1 MNDVVTVVGGGLAG
15 CEAALQLLSR
25 GFGVKMYEMR
35 PVRMTGAHSTDALAE
50 LVCSN
55 SLKSEGGDTASG
67 TFKEELD
74 ALAWELNILWYD
86 VGANIDTKRDVI
98 KNSDLVYRRLGTK
111 WAVESVIKSYFGD
124 GYITEWFEYGGQPG
138 RFRVYTANPSVSEER
153 YGEFLN
159 LLEKIKR
166 ASAKF
171 DGLYITLTGQMPLYA
186 GMAVHQS
193 GRERYEIGATL

>member
-1 MNDVVTVVGGGLAG
+1 MSGGMKLGDLDFKRLLPAFMRDDGAVTGLSLALNDIVPQLEGSIQTLSTWDSID
-15 CEAALQLLSR
+15 LLS
-25 GFGVKMYEMR
+25 E
-35 PVRMTGAHSTDALAE
+35 
-50 LVCSN
+50 
-55 SLKSEGGDTASG
+55 
-67 TFKEELD
+67 EELD

>member
-1 MNDVVTVVGGGLAG
+1 MSGGMKLGDLDFKRLLPAFMRDDGAVTGLSL
-15 CEAALQLLSR
+15 ALNEIVPQLEGSIQTLSTWDSIDLLS
-25 GFGVKMYEMR
+25 E
-35 PVRMTGAHSTDALAE
+35 
-50 LVCSN
+50 
-55 SLKSEGGDTASG
+55 
-67 TFKEELD
+67 EELD

-124 GYITEWFEYGGQPG
+124 GYITEWCEYGGQPG

>member
-1 MNDVVTVVGGGLAG
+1 MSGAMKLGDLDFKRLLPAFMRDDGAVTGLSL
-15 CEAALQLLSR
+15 ALNEIVPQLEGSIQTLSTWDSIDLLS
-25 GFGVKMYEMR
+25 E
-35 PVRMTGAHSTDALAE
+35 
-50 LVCSN
+50 
-55 SLKSEGGDTASG
+55 
-67 TFKEELD
+67 EELD

>member
-1 MNDVVTVVGGGLAG
+1 MSGGMKLGDLDFKRLLPAFMRDDGAVTGLSL
-15 CEAALQLLSR
+15 ALNEIVPQLEGSIQTLSTWDSIDLLS
-25 GFGVKMYEMR
+25 E
-35 PVRMTGAHSTDALAE
+35 
-50 LVCSN
+50 
-55 SLKSEGGDTASG
+55 
-67 TFKEELD
+67 EELD

-138 RFRVYTANPSVSEER
+138 RFRGYTANPSVSEER

>member
-1 MNDVVTVVGGGLAG
+1 MSGGMKLGDLDFKRLLPAFMRDDGAVTGLSL
-15 CEAALQLLSR
+15 ALNEIVPQLEGSIQTLSTWDSIDLLS
-25 GFGVKMYEMR
+25 E
-35 PVRMTGAHSTDALAE
+35 
-50 LVCSN
+50 
-55 SLKSEGGDTASG
+55 
-67 TFKEELD
+67 EELD

>member
-1 MNDVVTVVGGGLAG
+1 MAETTS
-15 CEAALQLLSR
+15 AATT
-25 GFGVKMYEMR
+25 
-35 PVRMTGAHSTDALAE
+35 P
-50 LVCSN
+50 
-55 SLKSEGGDTASG
+55 
-67 TFKEELD
+67 EELD

>member
-1 MNDVVTVVGGGLAG
+1 MSGGMKLGDLDFKRLLPAFMRDDGAVTGLSLALNDIVPQLDSSIQTLSTWDSID
-15 CEAALQLLSR
+15 LLS
-25 GFGVKMYEMR
+25 E
-35 PVRMTGAHSTDALAE
+35 D
-50 LVCSN
+50 
-55 SLKSEGGDTASG
+55 
-67 TFKEELD
+67 ELD
-74 ALAWELNILWYD
+74 DLAWELNILWYD
-86 VGANIDTKRDVI
+86 TGANIDIKRDVI

-159 LLEKIKR
+159 LLEKVKR

-171 DGLYITLTGQMPLYA
+171 NGLYITLTGQMPLYA

>member
-1 MNDVVTVVGGGLAG
+1 MSGGMKLGYLDFKRLLPAFMRDDGAVTGLSL
-15 CEAALQLLSR
+15 ALNEIVPQIEGSIQTLSTWDSIDLLS
-25 GFGVKMYEMR
+25 E
-35 PVRMTGAHSTDALAE
+35 
-50 LVCSN
+50 
-55 SLKSEGGDTASG
+55 
-67 TFKEELD
+67 EELD

>member
-1 MNDVVTVVGGGLAG
+1 MSGGMKLGDLDFKRLLPTFMRDDGAVTGLSLALNDIVPQLESSIQTLSTWDSID
-15 CEAALQLLSR
+15 LLS
-25 GFGVKMYEMR
+25 E
-35 PVRMTGAHSTDALAE
+35 D
-50 LVCSN
+50 
-55 SLKSEGGDTASG
+55 
-67 TFKEELD
+67 ELD
-74 ALAWELNILWYD
+74 DLAWELNILWYD
-86 VGANIDTKRDVI
+86 TGANIDIKRDVI

-159 LLEKIKR
+159 LLEKVKR

>member
-1 MNDVVTVVGGGLAG
+1 MSGGMKLGDLDFKRLLPAFMRDDGAVAGLSL
-15 CEAALQLLSR
+15 ALNEIVPQLEGSIQTLSTWDSIDLLS
-25 GFGVKMYEMR
+25 E
-35 PVRMTGAHSTDALAE
+35 
-50 LVCSN
+50 
-55 SLKSEGGDTASG
+55 
-67 TFKEELD
+67 EELD

>member
-1 MNDVVTVVGGGLAG
+1 MSGGMKLGDLDCKRLLPAFMRDDGAVTGLSLALNDIVPQLEGSIQTLSTWDSID
-15 CEAALQLLSR
+15 LLS
-25 GFGVKMYEMR
+25 E
-35 PVRMTGAHSTDALAE
+35 
-50 LVCSN
+50 
-55 SLKSEGGDTASG
+55 
-67 TFKEELD
+67 EELA

>member
-1 MNDVVTVVGGGLAG
+1 MSGGMKLGDLDFKRLLPAFMRDDGAVTGLSL
-15 CEAALQLLSR
+15 ALNEIVPQLEGSIQTLSTWDSIDLLS
-25 GFGVKMYEMR
+25 E
-35 PVRMTGAHSTDALAE
+35 
-50 LVCSN
+50 
-55 SLKSEGGDTASG
+55 
-67 TFKEELD
+67 EELD

-159 LLEKIKR
+159 LLEKVKR

>member
-1 MNDVVTVVGGGLAG
+1 MSGGMKLGDLDFKRLLPAFMRDDGAVTGLSL
-15 CEAALQLLSR
+15 ALNEIVPQLEGSIQTLSTWDSIDLLS
-25 GFGVKMYEMR
+25 E
-35 PVRMTGAHSTDALAE
+35 
-50 LVCSN
+50 
-55 SLKSEGGDTASG
+55 
-67 TFKEELD
+67 EELD

-193 GRERYEIGATL
+193 GRERYKIGATL

>member
-1 MNDVVTVVGGGLAG
+1 MSGGMKLGELDFNRLLPAFMRDDGAVHGLAL
-15 CEAALQLLSR
+15 ALDEIVPQLEGSIQTLSTWNSIDLLS
-25 GFGVKMYEMR
+25 E
-35 PVRMTGAHSTDALAE
+35 
-50 LVCSN
+50 
-55 SLKSEGGDTASG
+55 
-67 TFKEELD
+67 EELD
-74 ALAWELNILWYD
+74 DLAWELNILWYD

>member
-1 MNDVVTVVGGGLAG
+1 MSGGMKLGDLDFKRLLPAFMRDDGAVTGLSL
-15 CEAALQLLSR
+15 ALNEIVPQLEGSIQTLSTWDSIDLLS
-25 GFGVKMYEMR
+25 E
-35 PVRMTGAHSTDALAE
+35 
-50 LVCSN
+50 
-55 SLKSEGGDTASG
+55 
-67 TFKEELD
+67 EELD

-186 GMAVHQS
+186 GIAVHQS

>member
-1 MNDVVTVVGGGLAG
+1 MSGGMKLGDLDFKRLLPAFMRDDGAVTGLSL
-15 CEAALQLLSR
+15 ALNEIVPQLEGSIQTLSTWDSIDLLS
-25 GFGVKMYEMR
+25 E
-35 PVRMTGAHSTDALAE
+35 
-50 LVCSN
+50 
-55 SLKSEGGDTASG
+55 
-67 TFKEELD
+67 EELD

-171 DGLYITLTGQMPLYA
+171 DGLYITLTGQMPLCA

>member
-1 MNDVVTVVGGGLAG
+1 MSGGMKLGDLDFKRLLPAFMRDDGAVTGLSL
-15 CEAALQLLSR
+15 ALNEIVPQLEGSIQTLSTWDSIDLLS
-25 GFGVKMYEMR
+25 E
-35 PVRMTGAHSTDALAE
+35 
-50 LVCSN
+50 
-55 SLKSEGGDTASG
+55 
-67 TFKEELD
+67 EELD

-124 GYITEWFEYGGQPG
+124 GYITEWFDYGGQPG

>member
-1 MNDVVTVVGGGLAG
+1 MSGGMKLGDLDFKRLLPAFMRDDGAVTGLSLALNEIVPQLEGSIKTLSTWNSIDV
-15 CEAALQLLSR
+15 LS
-25 GFGVKMYEMR
+25 E
-35 PVRMTGAHSTDALAE
+35 D
-50 LVCSN
+50 
-55 SLKSEGGDTASG
+55 
-67 TFKEELD
+67 ELD

-86 VGANIDTKRDVI
+86 VGANIDIKRDVI

-124 GYITEWFEYGGQPG
+124 GYITEWFEYEGEPG

-159 LLEKIKR
+159 LLSKVKR

>member
-1 MNDVVTVVGGGLAG
+1 MSGGMKLGDLDFKRLLPAFMRDDGAVTGLSLALNEIVPQLEGSIQTLSTWNSIDV
-15 CEAALQLLSR
+15 LS
-25 GFGVKMYEMR
+25 E
-35 PVRMTGAHSTDALAE
+35 D
-50 LVCSN
+50 
-55 SLKSEGGDTASG
+55 
-67 TFKEELD
+67 ELD

-86 VGANIDTKRDVI
+86 VGANIDIKRDVI

-124 GYITEWFEYGGQPG
+124 GYITEWFEYEGEPG

-159 LLEKIKR
+159 LLSKVKR

>member
-1 MNDVVTVVGGGLAG
+1 MSGGMKLGDLDFKRLLPAFMRDDGAVTGLSI
-15 CEAALQLLSR
+15 ALNEIVPQLEGSIQTLSTWDSIDLLS
-25 GFGVKMYEMR
+25 E
-35 PVRMTGAHSTDALAE
+35 
-50 LVCSN
+50 
-55 SLKSEGGDTASG
+55 
-67 TFKEELD
+67 EELD

>member
-1 MNDVVTVVGGGLAG
+1 MSGGMKLGDLDFKRLLPAFMRDDGAVTGLSL
-15 CEAALQLLSR
+15 ALNEIVPQLEGSIQTLSTWDSIDLLS
-25 GFGVKMYEMR
+25 E
-35 PVRMTGAHSTDALAE
+35 
-50 LVCSN
+50 
-55 SLKSEGGDTASG
+55 
-67 TFKEELD
+67 EELD

-193 GRERYEIGATL
+193 GRECYEIGATL